1 LEIQIKNLNIMK
13 SLKSIFKLA
22 PFVLVLCLA
31 FNTNTIA
38 QNEKATSPQIAGNQ
52 TEFII
57 NELDLDAAKAKDLK
71 SINDAYSDKMKQ
83 LMKKGSGASEEEIE
97 ALKRSHTNKI
107 RSVLD
112 IEEYE
117 KYLLM
122 TAKLKKEK
130 EAKAMDKKNKY

>member
-1 LEIQIKNLNIMK
+1 MTT
-13 SLKSIFKLA
+13 LKSIIKLT
-22 PFVLVLCLA
+22 FFMLVLGIA
-31 FNTNTIA
+31 FTNNAHA

-52 TEFII
+52 TDFIV
-57 NELDLDAAKAKDLK
+57 NELDLDASKAKDLK
-71 SINDAYSDKMKQ
+71 SINDAYSDKMKE
-83 LMKKGSGASEEEIE
+83 LMKKGSGASEDEIE
-97 ALKRSHTNKI
+97 ALKRSHNNKI

-130 EAKAMDKKNKY
+130 EAMDKKEKQ

>member
-1 LEIQIKNLNIMK
+1 MTTF
-13 SLKSIFKLA
+13 KSISKVIFFM
-22 PFVLVLCLA
+22 FVLGIA
-31 FNTNTIA
+31 FTIDVHA

-52 TEFII
+52 TDFII
-57 NELDLDAAKAKDLK
+57 NELELDDTKAKDLK

-83 LMKKGSGASEEEIE
+83 LMKKGSGASEDEIE
-97 ALKRSHTNKI
+97 ALKRSHNNKI

-130 EAKAMDKKNKY
+130 EAKAMNKKNK